1 MICNSFSK
9 SERLNSKKA
18 IETLFSE
25 PDGSMAVYPLRVVWK
40 ETGEESEPAAILISV
55 PKKRLHHA
63 VDRNRMKRQVREAY
77 RQNKHPLRT
86 ALAASNKH
94 LHIAFICIT
103 DKPVESRMVRKAVT
117 KALVRLEEKIK

>member
-1 MICNSFSK
+1 MNTFTK

-18 IETLFSE
+18 IDLLFTK
-25 PDGSMAVYPLRVVWK
+25 PDGSMAAFPLRLVWK
-40 ETGEESEPAAILISV
+40 AVNDEGDEPVQVLISV

-77 RQNKHPLRT
+77 RTQKH
-86 ALAASNKH
+86 ALCNHLLSKGKK

-103 DKPVESRMVRKAVT
+103 DKPVESRQVHKAVG
-117 KALVRLEEKIK
+117 KALVRLAEKIS